1 MFFKQPPLRSVL
13 FLVTFF
19 LVSCIGNNSDLPTT
33 ASSQDVNI
41 VGGATPTFNNLD
53 IRLDWVEIGENVGDL
68 AGDGEVT
75 LELLVIRGNGD
86 SRVLTAPGRREY
98 KVSGNNK
105 IILEGFSLTVNEVGP
120 DEKILV
126 YLIAFDNDELSF
138 TASRGVDLALGSATV
153 ALEDALQGTIGQS
166 VIAGKTVSN
175 ATLLGI
181 ILSTVTGGA
190 LDWWE
195 QAEMLGGFGVLLEP
209 QNNWQANSTSVGK
222 SDNENLHFQ
231 YSILSQ
237 NMTIYEEMV
246 EFLPEEEEEIEPIVI
261 PSPTPTKQPLP
272 PPTASLQTQPTST
285 PRPPISR
292 LWLVNADNNQ
302 DIYTLATNSQINL
315 SALPTGNLDIRAEV
329 NANWVESVI
338 FFLDGLQFELNGRA
352 VENTPPYSMAGDLS
366 GDFYNNWNW
375 GNMLGNHTIS
385 VVACSQ
391 DNGRGNC
398 SNPFT
403 ITISVSN

>member
-166 VIAGKTVSN
+166 LIAGKTVSN